1 MSNINPTAGSNPT
14 KLTVAGTTL
23 YFTADDGTNGRELWK
38 SNGTAAGTVLVS
50 NLNPGADATYF
61 NELLSIGSTLYFIAN
76 RPFEGQEVWRS
87 NGTAAGTV
95 VLKNIIPDANSG
107 SYPSQLTNVNG
118 TLYFAAREAIGA
130 NNELFKSDGYQRWYR
145 GRRRHREPD
154 EWPKQP
160 NQC

>member
-1 MSNINPTAGSNPT
+1 MPI
-14 KLTVAGTTL
+14 
-23 YFTADDGTNGRELWK
+23 
-38 SNGTAAGTVLVS
+38 
-50 NLNPGADATYF
+50 ATYF

-130 NNELFKSDGYQRWYR
+130 NNELFKSDGTSAGTVVVEGTESLMNGQTT
-145 GRRRHREPD
+145 
-154 EWPKQP
+154 
-160 NQC
+160 